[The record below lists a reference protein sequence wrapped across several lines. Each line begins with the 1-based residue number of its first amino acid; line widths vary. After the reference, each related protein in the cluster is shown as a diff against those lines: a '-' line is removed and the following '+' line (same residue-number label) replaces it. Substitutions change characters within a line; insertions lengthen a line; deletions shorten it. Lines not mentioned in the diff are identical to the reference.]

1 MLNFQLAANIT
12 QIDIGTVLSNFAQY
26 SKDTYST
33 HRIAICLFFHKSGF
47 SVLPFNS
54 QAMC

>member
-12 QIDIGTVLSNFAQY
+12 QIVIGTVLSNFAQY
-26 SKDTYST
+26 SIHGIS
-33 HRIAICLFFHKSGF
+33 ICLFFHKSGV
-47 SVLPFNS
+47 SLLPFNS